1 MCEEGVTPLFGT
13 LHSAQWES
21 SPCEACWPTWRATAS
36 PLTCGAAKH
45 VDHLRVW
52 SDFNASF
59 HRLKIRFSYCTTV
72 RSAILFNP
80 NDPNTALRC
89 TIMCSASGDRYEI
102 ANKNA
107 LKDSCYGAVVVSPWT
122 RELRITCSPDNT
134 SIRDIQKVKWVCK
147 TSPIPSSLPC
157 RVNLGLLE
165 GFTISSILYL
175 PLG

>member
-72 RSAILFNP
+72 RSAILFHP
-80 NDPNTALRC
+80 NDPNKYRTMMHYYVQCFGRQVWNCEQKFFERQVLWCSRC
-89 TIMCSASGDRYEI
+89 FPLDEGAQDNLLSWQHVHPRHSKSQASLQD
-102 ANKNA
+102 
-107 LKDSCYGAVVVSPWT
+107 
-122 RELRITCSPDNT
+122 
-134 SIRDIQKVKWVCK
+134 QVCH
-147 TSPIPSSLPC
+147 
-157 RVNLGLLE
+157 LE
-165 GFTISSILYL
+165 
-175 PLG
+175 